1 MKHQSDIVM
10 GTSEETT
17 SYSNPRQKTASF
29 FWPIFLIVLGILLLL
44 NNLGILP
51 WSIWSN
57 LWKFWPLILILFGLE
72 MLLGKGRLTNVLIT
86 LIGLSL
92 LLVIVTLTIPEFGQW
107 VTHTLPQLNFS
118 QIQSLFNNQ
127 AR

>member
-1 MKHQSDIVM
+1 MKRQPDIVID
-10 GTSEETT
+10 TPEETT
-17 SYSNPRQKTASF
+17 SVPKPRQKTSSF
-29 FWPIFLIVLGILLLL
+29 FWPIFLILLGTLLLL

-107 VTHTLPQLNFS
+107 ATRILPQLNFP
-118 QIQSLFNNQ
+118 QLQAIFNNQ
-127 AR
+127 AK